1 MSDPNNLPGLSPGD
15 TDWSDTPPDPFDWP
29 ELYDGLIWRRAI
41 GYLVDIGLIT
51 ALSLCAWMVLG
62 VIGVLTFGL
71 LAPLGII
78 AIAVLPAAYHTLFIA
93 LRGATPGM
101 ALFDVE
107 VRSWIGAR
115 PDILQAFLLTVLFY
129 LSVALTAWL
138 ILAVALFNDR
148 QRTAHDYLAGTVALR
163 RSRLGP
169 HILS

>member
-1 MSDPNNLPGLSPGD
+1 MSDPNNLPGLSLSD
-15 TDWSDTPPDPFDWP
+15 TDWRDAPPDPFDWP

-41 GYLVDIGLIT
+41 GYLIDIALIA

-78 AIAVLPAAYHTLFIA
+78 AIAVLPAAYHTLFVA

-115 PDILQAFLLTVLFY
+115 PDVLQAFLLTVLFY

-138 ILAVALFNDR
+138 ILLIALFNDR
-148 QRTAHDYLAGTVALR
+148 QRTAHDYLAGTIAVR
-163 RSRLGP
+163 RSHLGP